1 VRDDLVALGDD
12 IRALDIDVELD
23 TTDPKVKS
31 DYAGAVGAYDRADRM
46 LAMAETPG
54 DMAAVASAL
63 EEGRYAMAAAKARH
77 AGEPVPERRP
87 PCFFNP
93 RHGPSTRDVQ
103 WAPPGGSPRPV
114 PACEAD
120 AIAVEEGQE
129 PESRHV
135 TVGGRQVPYWAAG
148 PQYGPMAGGYFG
160 DGLLPGL
167 LIGSALSSGPVYLES
182 DRGGD
187 FGGNDAGGGG
197 SWDSGG
203 GGGGGD
209 FGGGGGDFGGGDF

>member
-1 VRDDLVALGDD
+1 
-12 IRALDIDVELD
+12 
-23 TTDPKVKS
+23 
-31 DYAGAVGAYDRADRM
+31 
-46 LAMAETPG
+46 
-54 DMAAVASAL
+54 
-63 EEGRYAMAAAKARH
+63 
-77 AGEPVPERRP
+77 
-87 PCFFNP
+87 
-93 RHGPSTRDVQ
+93 
-103 WAPPGGSPRPV
+103 
-114 PACEAD
+114 
-120 AIAVEEGQE
+120 
-129 PESRHV
+129 
-135 TVGGRQVPYWAAG
+135 
-148 PQYGPMAGGYFG
+148 MAGGYFG